1 MFSQKE
7 MFVSRKTIK
16 IKRLIANNIN
26 PKIPIFLLC
35 SFIENIRKL
44 FLRIFRLMKTSRRV
58 VLRMG

>member
-7 MFVSRKTIK
+7 MFVSQKTIK

-35 SFIENIRKL
+35 SFIENIKL
-44 FLRIFRLMKTSRRV
+44 HIRQ
-58 VLRMG
+58 